1 MSADEFPT
9 RGYVL
14 LNQGKYDLAVKEFS
28 RYLAQNPNNAEL
40 HSLLAFCFIKLKK
53 NKEAEHEAKASIGI
67 DPTNHFA
74 HYLMGTIFLEKSKKK
89 EARLSLNEAIRLAP
103 EEADYHL
110 AIAHLDFKEQKY
122 EQAWQ
127 IIEEALSMDP
137 EHVGCLNMKGRLAI
151 KLNKKFDAEN
161 AFSAAFAKD
170 PDNAHTHT
178 NQGWAM
184 LEKKNYKQALG
195 HFREALRINPN
206 SDFARSGLI
215 EALKA
220 KYWLYRYFLQFSFW
234 MGNLSVKY
242 RWGLI
247 IGLILVVK
255 FLPILAPFYLA
266 FVFFN
271 WFSEILFNSILRFNR
286 FGKYAL
292 NQTELAYS
300 NIFLV
305 LIIGIFASIV
315 GFILQPETIY
325 IHSGVVSL
333 GLLFPLAGTFG
344 KEKTP
349 ARNKSIILG
358 VILLLIGLSLLFLSY
373 KYHDLTGLA
382 FNTFLIGTV
391 GYTWLINFIK

>member
-74 HYLMGTIFLEKSKKK
+74 HYLMGTIFLEKSKNK